1 MSMRDNL
8 DISAYLVLGPENT
21 LGRPVADV
29 VAQAI
34 AAGFTC
40 VQIRSKECSARE
52 LISCTA
58 QAWMAA
64 GSPAYWAGAKPSSR
78 ES

>member
-1 MSMRDNL
+1 MKKVTVST
-8 DISAYLVLGPENT
+8 P
-21 LGRPVADV
+21 
-29 VAQAI
+29 I
-34 AAGFTC
+34 ALAAWAVSF
-40 VQIRSKECSARE
+40 
-52 LISCTA
+52 ISCTA